1 MLWEAALP
9 PCICA
14 IAACAVYV
22 TMVRVGTIHSCQAIA
37 LLTRWCMQRSENLWD
52 VFLQSIIGKL
62 YVISLFVIL

>member
-22 TMVRVGTIHSCQAIA
+22 TMVE
-37 LLTRWCMQRSENLWD
+37 SELYIPSKQSLYLPDGVCRGRRTFGMFFYNL
-52 VFLQSIIGKL
+52 S
-62 YVISLFVIL
+62 